1 MLDHFTKPIL
11 NFVNNL
17 TIFLINI
24 VLIFSVFSLIYNG
37 IKIIIYKKDYADFK
51 KASLYII
58 LAIILIGIIFLD
70 KNKIFESIEG
80 LIKPILK

>member
-1 MLDHFTKPIL
+1 
-11 NFVNNL
+11 
-17 TIFLINI
+17 
-24 VLIFSVFSLIYNG
+24 
-37 IKIIIYKKDYADFK
+37 
-51 KASLYII
+51 LYII